1 VSEAGPH
8 TIKLSAHPRASRH
21 IAAAKG
27 WGGLIGFGLVL
38 LLSLQA
44 GATPFDAGL
53 RALVGGMGL
62 YLLAWFGAVM
72 IWREL
77 AVAEVAA
84 AKKRLIEHSLAAQ
97 EAAEAARAK
106 LAGQAPVDGA

>member
-1 VSEAGPH
+1 VSDGPH

-27 WGGLIGFGLVL
+27 WGGLVGFALVL
-38 LLSLQA
+38 LLSLKA
-44 GATPFDAGL
+44 GTTPFEAGV
-53 RALVGGMGL
+53 RALAGGMGL

-84 AKKRLIEHSLAAQ
+84 AKRRMIEQSLAAQ
-97 EAAEAARAK
+97 EAAEAARAA
-106 LAGQAPVDGA
+106 LAAQQPPADVA